1 MTVKFLSIFMVTR
14 HTISI
19 NKTKGLSYAGKTLAD
34 GRDLRL
40 KLDYKTN
47 KNGTS
52 ESFPPKGSKRAK
64 SRCTAAITGVDK
76 GKQSEET

>member
-1 MTVKFLSIFMVTR
+1 MQ
-14 HTISI
+14 
-19 NKTKGLSYAGKTLAD
+19 AD
-34 GRDLRL
+34 GRDLRP

-64 SRCTAAITGVDK
+64 SRCTAAITIVDK
-76 GKQSEET
+76 GKQSEEI

>member
-1 MTVKFLSIFMVTR
+1 MTVKFLSIFIVTR

-19 NKTKGLSYAGKTLAD
+19 NKTKGLSYAVKSMAD
-34 GRDLRL
+34 GRDLRP

-52 ESFPPKGSKRAK
+52 ESFPPKGSKGAK